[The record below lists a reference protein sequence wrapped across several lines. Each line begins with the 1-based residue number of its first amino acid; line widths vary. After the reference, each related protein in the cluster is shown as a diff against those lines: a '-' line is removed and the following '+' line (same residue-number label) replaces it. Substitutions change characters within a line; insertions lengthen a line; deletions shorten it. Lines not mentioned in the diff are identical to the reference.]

1 MAENRTFEEI
11 LEDIENQ
18 VARLE
23 KGNLPLEEA
32 IDSYKKGVET
42 VAELRSRLADAKLQ
56 ISEIQ
61 SHLTELESD
70 DSEEFEF

>member
-1 MAENRTFEEI
+1 MAENRTIEEI
-11 LEDIENQ
+11 VEDIENQ

-32 IDSYKKGVET
+32 IESYKAGVET
-42 VAELRSRLADAKLQ
+42 VAELRSRLSEAKLQ

-61 SHLTELESD
+61 SHLAELESD
-70 DSEEFEF
+70 DNEEFES

>member
-1 MAENRTFEEI
+1 MAENRKIEEI

-32 IDSYKKGVET
+32 IESYKTGVET
-42 VAELRSRLADAKLQ
+42 VAELRSRLSEAKLQ

-61 SHLTELESD
+61 SHLTELQSD
-70 DSEEFEF
+70 ENEEFQS

>member
-1 MAENRTFEEI
+1 MAEKRTFEEI

-32 IDSYKKGVET
+32 IESYKKGVET

-61 SHLTELESD
+61 SHLAELESD
-70 DSEEFEF
+70 DSEEFES

>member
-1 MAENRTFEEI
+1 MAENRTIEEI

-32 IDSYKKGVET
+32 IEAYKAGAET
-42 VAELRSRLADAKLQ
+42 VAELRSRLSEAKLQ

-61 SHLTELESD
+61 SQLAELESD
-70 DSEEFEF
+70 DNEEFES

>member
-1 MAENRTFEEI
+1 MAEKRTFEEI

-23 KGNLPLEEA
+23 KGNLPLEDA
-32 IDSYKKGVET
+32 IESYKKGVET
-42 VAELRSRLADAKLQ
+42 VAELRSRLTDAKLQ

-61 SHLTELESD
+61 SHLAELESD
-70 DSEEFEF
+70 DSEEFES

>member
-1 MAENRTFEEI
+1 MAEKRTFEEI
-11 LEDIENQ
+11 LEDIESQ

-32 IDSYKKGVET
+32 VESYKKGVET

-61 SHLTELESD
+61 SHLAELESD
-70 DSEEFEF
+70 DSEEFES

>member
-1 MAENRTFEEI
+1 MAEKRTIEEI

-32 IDSYKKGVET
+32 IESYKACVET
-42 VAELRSRLADAKLQ
+42 VAELRSRLSEAKLQ

-61 SHLTELESD
+61 SHLAELESD
-70 DSEEFEF
+70 DNEEFES

>member
-1 MAENRTFEEI
+1 MAEKRTIEEI

-32 IDSYKKGVET
+32 IESYKAGVET
-42 VAELRSRLADAKLQ
+42 VA
-56 ISEIQ
+56 
-61 SHLTELESD
+61 
-70 DSEEFEF
+70 

>member
-1 MAENRTFEEI
+1 MAEKRTFEEI

-32 IDSYKKGVET
+32 VESYKKGVET

-61 SHLTELESD
+61 SHLAELESD
-70 DSEEFEF
+70 DSEEFES